1 MDGVKVTISM
11 SRELFI
17 DRNKDETDEQ
27 FLNRIKKEIVLP
39 SDAINIASNALK
51 RINLNIIN
59 LDLKDWYID
68 NLDYKLIKNE

>member
-51 RINLNIIN
+51 RVNLNIIN
-59 LDLKDWYID
+59 LDLKDWCID

>member
-51 RINLNIIN
+51 RVNLNIIN